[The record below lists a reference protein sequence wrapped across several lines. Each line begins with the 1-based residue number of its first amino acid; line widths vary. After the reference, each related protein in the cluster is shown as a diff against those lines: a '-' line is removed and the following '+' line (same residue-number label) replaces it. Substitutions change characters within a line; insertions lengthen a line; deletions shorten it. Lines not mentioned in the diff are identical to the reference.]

1 MKLHICA
8 MGRLRKGPE
17 RTLIDDYV
25 ARFNRTGRALS
36 LGPCEE
42 HEVDERKAIT
52 PAAQA
57 PLLARAVPD
66 GAYLVALDERG
77 ALLTSPDFARVLTD
91 TRDRGLRDMAFV
103 IGGADGLDPELR
115 ARADM
120 VLSLSHMVWPHMLAR
135 VMLTEQ
141 IYRAAT
147 ILSGSPYHR
156 D

>member
-1 MKLHICA
+1 MRLHICA

-17 RTLIDDYV
+17 RALLDDYLT
-25 ARFNRTGRALS
+25 RFNKVGRTLS

-42 HEVDERKAIT
+42 QQVDERKAIT

-57 PLLARAVPD
+57 PMLQRAIPD
-66 GAYLVALDERG
+66 GAHVVALDERG
-77 ALLTSPDFARVLTD
+77 AMLDSVAFAHLLAT
-91 TRDRGLRDMAFV
+91 TRDAGLRDMAFV
-103 IGGADGLDPELR
+103 IGGADGLDDSLR
-115 ARADM
+115 AHADT

-135 VMLTEQ
+135 VMLAEQ

-156 D
+156 T